1 MRALWFGMGLL
12 AITFHVARASAEED
26 IGRQTFSAGVRLLQD
41 PDGARYDDA
50 LPLFR
55 KAYELTRSWKVL
67 GNLGLCYMKL
77 ERYGEAIA
85 TYEQY
90 LTEGKGDIEP
100 DERTQVTADL
110 RTMQAQKVTLRL
122 RLTGAS
128 SAQLRDE
135 RRRPSG
141 NVLVNGYAVAESTTL
156 VIAPGEHAFTASV
169 AGKQR
174 AWSIKL
180 EPGSDVAHTFAFDLT
195 PDAGAP
201 DRKAR
206 AHDLSAPSPPPSRV
220 PAYVAGGVTV
230 LLAGGTAVTGL
241 MMLDKRSHFQA
252 INGQP
257 GRDRAELQE
266 ARDAASQLGLISSV
280 LFGATLVGAGV
291 TTWLFVSP
299 PGGAPTERARAA
311 LSIAPWTD
319 GRRAGFVAR
328 GAL

>member
-1 MRALWFGMGLL
+1 MRALWFGLGLL
-12 AITFHVARASAEED
+12 AITFQVGRAGAEED
-26 IGRQTFSAGVRLLQD
+26 PGRQTFSAGVRLLQD

-55 KAYELTRSWKVL
+55 KAYELTGSWKVL

-90 LTEGKGDIEP
+90 LAEGKGDIDP

-110 RTMQAQKVTLRL
+110 RTMHAQRVTLHL
-122 RLTGAS
+122 RLNGIS

-141 NVLVNGYAVAESTTL
+141 SVLLNTYTLSESTTL
-156 VIAPGEHAFTASV
+156 VIAPGDHVFTVSA
-169 AGKQR
+169 AGKQQ
-174 AWSIKL
+174 AWSVKL
-180 EPGSDVAHTFAFDLT
+180 EPASEVAHTFDLG
-195 PDAGAP
+195 PGAAASTG
-201 DRKAR
+201 KAR
-206 AHDLSAPSPPPSRV
+206 PSERSSTSRPSRV

-230 LLAGGTAVTGL
+230 LLAGGTAVTGM

-257 GRDRAELQE
+257 GRDRAELE
-266 ARDAASQLGLISSV
+266 DAHNAAAELGLISSV

-291 TTWLFVSP
+291 TTWFFVSP
-299 PGGAPTERARAA
+299 PGGARTEQARPA
-311 LSIAPWTD
+311 LWIAPWTD
-319 GRRAGFVAR
+319 GRRAGFVAE

>member
-1 MRALWFGMGLL
+1 MRALWLGLGLL
-12 AITFHVARASAEED
+12 ALTLQVGRARAEED
-26 IGRQTFSAGVRLLQD
+26 PGRQTFSAGVRLLQD

-55 KAYELTRSWKVL
+55 KAYELTGSWKVL

-85 TYEQY
+85 TYERY
-90 LTEGKGDIEP
+90 LAEGKGDIDP
-100 DERTQVTADL
+100 DERAQVTADL
-110 RTMQAQKVTLRL
+110 RAMQAQKVTLHL
-122 RLTGAS
+122 RLEGGG

-141 NVLVNGYAVAESTTL
+141 TVLVNSYTLAGSTTL
-156 VIAPGEHAFTASV
+156 VIAPGEHDFTASA
-169 AGKQR
+169 AGRRQ

-180 EPGSDVAHTFAFDLT
+180 EPGSEVAHTFDLRPGASST
-195 PDAGAP
+195 PSPKAP
-201 DRKAR
+201 PGER
-206 AHDLSAPSPPPSRV
+206 SAPPRSPSRSRV

-241 MMLDKRSHFQA
+241 MMLDRRSHYQA

-257 GRDRAELQE
+257 GHDRAELQS
-266 ARDAASQLGLISSV
+266 ARDDATQLGLISSG
-280 LFGATLVGAGV
+280 LFGATLAGAGV
-291 TTWLFVSP
+291 TTWLFLAP
-299 PGGAPTERARAA
+299 PSGGQTERAG
-311 LSIAPWTD
+311 LWIGPWTD
-319 GRRAGFVAR
+319 GRRAGLVAE

>member
-1 MRALWFGMGLL
+1 MKIRWLGLGLL
-12 AITFHVARASAEED
+12 AITLHVGRARAEED
-26 IGRQTFSAGVRLLQD
+26 PGRQTFSAGVRLLQD

-90 LTEGKGDIEP
+90 LSEGKSDIDP
-100 DERTQVTADL
+100 DERAQVIADL
-110 RTMQAQKVTLRL
+110 RAMQAQKVTLRV
-122 RLTGAS
+122 RLEGS
-128 SAQLRDE
+128 GSAQLRDE

-141 NVLVNGYAVAESTTL
+141 NVLLNSYNLSESTTL
-156 VIAPGEHAFTASV
+156 VLAPGEHAFTAT
-169 AGKQR
+169 AEGRQQ

-180 EPGSDVAHTFAFDLT
+180 EPGSEVTHTFDLS
-195 PDAGAP
+195 PGAP
-201 DRKAR
+201 ATSANPSLNER
-206 AHDLSAPSPPPSRV
+206 AAPSSPSRV
-220 PAYVAGGVTV
+220 PAYVAGGVTL
-230 LLAGGTAVTGL
+230 LLAGGTAVTGM
-241 MMLDKRSHFQA
+241 MMLDKRSHYQT

-257 GRDRAELQE
+257 GRDRAELSD
-266 ARDAASQLGLISSV
+266 ARDAASQLGLVSSV

-299 PGGAPTERARAA
+299 PGGPRAEQAKPA
-311 LSIAPWTD
+311 LWIAPWTD
-319 GRRAGFVAR
+319 GRRAGLVAQ

>member
-1 MRALWFGMGLL
+1 MRALLFGLGVL
-12 AITFHVARASAEED
+12 AITSQVARASAEED
-26 IGRQTFSAGVRLLQD
+26 PGRQTFSAGVRLLQD

-55 KAYELTRSWKVL
+55 KAYELTGSWKAL

-90 LTEGKGDIEP
+90 LAEGQGDIELE
-100 DERTQVTADL
+100 ERTQVTADL

-122 RLTGAS
+122 QLRGAS
-128 SAQLRDE
+128 SAELRDE

-141 NVLVNGYAVAESTTL
+141 NVLVNTYALSESTKL
-156 VIAPGEHAFTASV
+156 VIAPGDHAFTASV
-169 AGKQR
+169 AGKQQ

-180 EPGSDVAHTFAFDLT
+180 EPASEVVHTFDLS
-195 PDAGAP
+195 PGAAVSTS
-201 DRKAR
+201 KAR
-206 AHDLSAPSPPPSRV
+206 PNERSSPSRV
-220 PAYVAGGVTV
+220 PAYLAGGVTV

-257 GRDRAELQE
+257 GRGGAELE
-266 ARDAASQLGLISSV
+266 DARDAASQLGLISSV
-280 LFGATLVGAGV
+280 FFGATLVGAGA
-291 TTWLFVSP
+291 TTWLFISP
-299 PGGAPTERARAA
+299 PGGASTERSA
-311 LSIAPWTD
+311 LWIAPWTD
-319 GRRAGFVAR
+319 GRRAGFVAE

>member
-1 MRALWFGMGLL
+1 MGLL
-12 AITFHVARASAEED
+12 AITFHVTRASAEED
-26 IGRQTFSAGVRLLQD
+26 LGRQTFSAGVRLLQD

-90 LTEGKGDIEP
+90 LAEGKGDIEP
-100 DERTQVTADL
+100 DELSQVTADL
-110 RTMQAQKVTLRL
+110 RTMQAQKVTLQIHL
-122 RLTGAS
+122 NGAS

-141 NVLVNGYAVAESTTL
+141 NVLVNSYALAESTTL
-156 VIAPGEHAFTASV
+156 VIAPGDHVFTAS
-169 AGKQR
+169 AGGKQQG
-174 AWSIKL
+174 WSIKL
-180 EPGSDVAHTFAFDLT
+180 EPAAEVTHTFAFDPT
-195 PDAGAP
+195 AVATRHTRPNE
-201 DRKAR
+201 R
-206 AHDLSAPSPPPSRV
+206 SAPSRV

-230 LLAGGTAVTGL
+230 LLAGGTAVTGM

-257 GRDRAELQE
+257 GRDRAELQD

-299 PGGAPTERARAA
+299 PGGATERTRSA

-319 GRRAGFVAR
+319 GRRAGFVAE